1 MLIGVAST
9 LPLSTP
15 GLEVRVRV
23 ERLGA
28 EPPSTRDQKMR
39 LLALLAAAPPPP
51 QSSQPYTVARALADL
66 DGASWSLVLEDGA
79 GVRVWRDAASTSGAV
94 VLKAEVECPVP
105 PAVLVDILLTRD
117 YELIR
122 RYNSGYDGGRD
133 IEWRDGNRERI
144 SYVRT
149 KPIWPLRA
157 RDFVVRC
164 RYEEQPR
171 GAVILNTPA
180 THAEAPPY
188 DGLVRGTLSGL
199 HLVEPTDGG
208 AGCRYTYT
216 GSMDPAGAVPIAVV
230 NWFAERRPAALMNA
244 IRDVAVERHGS

>member
-1 MLIGVAST
+1 M
-9 LPLSTP
+9 
-15 GLEVRVRV
+15 
-23 ERLGA
+23 
-28 EPPSTRDQKMR
+28 
-39 LLALLAAAPPPP
+39 
-51 QSSQPYTVARALADL
+51 
-66 DGASWSLVLEDGA
+66 
-79 GVRVWRDAASTSGAV
+79 

-122 RYNSGYDGGRD
+122 RYNSGLR
-133 IEWRDGNRERI
+133 RRPRHRVARRQPRAHL
-144 SYVRT
+144 VRAHEADL
-149 KPIWPLRA
+149 PLRA